1 MQTHTAF
8 TALILAGG
16 LSSRMGQDKALLNI
30 QGQTLLSHMQQLAFA
45 AGAKQVLVSRNQAG
59 FIQDL
64 AQPML
69 HQQGP
74 LAGIL
79 ASLGHCTSDRLLVL
93 AVDTPLLTAD
103 TLQLLL
109 NAAANQAT
117 YFTDSPL
124 PCVLPVS
131 ASLANQIEQQ
141 LHAGKRSVKQLLDQL
156 GALSVASPASELL
169 NTNTPE
175 QWQQCLNVLA
185 HRRDYAQA

>member
-8 TALILAGG
+8 TALILVSG

-45 AGAKQVLVSRNQAG
+45 VSAKQVLVSRNQG
-59 FIQDL
+59 FIHDL

-79 ASLGHCTSDRLLVL
+79 ASLSHCTSDRLLVL

-103 TLQLLL
+103 SLQLLL

-156 GALSVASPASELL
+156 GALSVASSASELL